1 MKHEAVEN
9 AALLHFFKAS
19 LKPEHES
26 KFNCISYSLFLG
38 AWTEFRR
45 AKIGKVWSLNFWSTT
60 VVNIQ
65 TLNFTRKILR
75 RY

>member
-26 KFNCISYSLFLG
+26 KFNCISYSLFIR
-38 AWTEFRR
+38 EHCY
-45 AKIGKVWSLNFWSTT
+45 K
-60 VVNIQ
+60 
-65 TLNFTRKILR
+65 RKGQLI
-75 RY
+75 YIHACMI